1 MNSQKFFS
9 CLVMLA
15 AFASVGYAQTSPLN
29 CPNQVSFGVR
39 PGGPADRAAGAL
51 VEVTYF
57 STDDPNVF
65 ISERAGIR
73 RSPSGTVL
81 SADEFVAKLQGLEKG
96 GAARVASRQSATSSL
111 GELVALNL
119 ERDPAELDG
128 RVVNA
133 AMSTPGLNRAGFLDR
148 ETEISVTLN
157 PKRDGGYYRLNLLS
171 WFVDATPEKGGWKTV
186 DHDASYLLK
195 PGQTMLLKLFSDFE
209 VRRGGPSRKYIAV
222 TLRSAGPAWADSA
235 AGARA
240 KEARAH

>member
-1 MNSQKFFS
+1 MNGQKCFAS
-9 CLVMLA
+9 LVVLA
-15 AFASVGYAQTSPLN
+15 ALASVGYAQTDSRG

-39 PGGPADRAAGAL
+39 PGGPVDRAAEAR

-73 RSPSGTVL
+73 RSPGGTVL
-81 SADEFVAKLQGLEKG
+81 NADEFVAKLQGLERG
-96 GAARVASRQSATSSL
+96 GVAHVKSRQSATSSL
-111 GELVALNL
+111 GEVVALNL
-119 ERDPAELDG
+119 ERDPAKLDG

-133 AMSTPGLNRAGFLDR
+133 AMSTLSLNRAGFLDR

-157 PKRDGGYYRLNLLS
+157 ARRDGGYYRLNLLS
-171 WFVDATPEKGGWKTV
+171 WFVDAAPDKGGWKTV
-186 DHDASYLLK
+186 DYDVSYLLK

-222 TLRSAGPAWADSA
+222 TLHPAGPAGTESA
-235 AGARA
+235 ARTRKSKAG
-240 KEARAH
+240 K